1 MAAMTNK
8 GKSMNKTLT
17 LIIALVAVSSIA
29 FAQQGGGGQRGQGGG
44 KGQGQKQGGQNQR
57 QGGGNGSARLLA
69 MPSVQA
75 ELNLTSDQ
83 KTKLS
88 ALLPQ
93 RGQGGQGGGQRG
105 QGGSNGQ
112 GQDRANQAETEKKLA
127 EILDDKQEAR
137 LAELVIQRAG
147 NRAVLDEKVA
157 TELALTAEQKTK
169 LDALREKQ
177 RASRGGGGQQG
188 QGADREAARAA
199 REKMAK
205 ELDAEIGKIL
215 TEQQKADLK
224 ALGGKPFKFDS

>member
-1 MAAMTNK
+1 MK
-8 GKSMNKTLT
+8 KTLT
-17 LIIALVAVSSIA
+17 IIIALVAVSSFA
-29 FAQQGGGGQRGQGGG
+29 FAQQGGGQRGQGGG
-44 KGQGQKQGGQNQR
+44 KGQGQGQKQGGQNQR
-57 QGGGNGSARLLA
+57 QGGGNGAARLLA
-69 MPSVQA
+69 MPSVQT

-83 KTKLS
+83 KSKIA
-88 ALLPQ
+88 ALVPL

-105 QGGSNGQ
+105 EGGGEQGAN
-112 GQDRANQAETEKKLA
+112 RANQADLDKKLA

-137 LAELVIQRAG
+137 LAELVIQCAG

-157 TELALTAEQKTK
+157 TKLAVTAEQKSQ
-169 LDALREKQ
+169 LAALREKQ
-177 RASRGGGGQQG
+177 RAGRQGGGQQG

>member
-1 MAAMTNK
+1 MK
-8 GKSMNKTLT
+8 RTLT
-17 LIIALVAVSSIA
+17 CIIALVAISSIA
-29 FAQQGGGGQRGQGGG
+29 FAQQGGGGQRGQG
-44 KGQGQKQGGQNQR
+44 QGQRQGGQNQG
-57 QGGGNGSARLLA
+57 QGGGNGAARLLA
-69 MPSVQA
+69 MPSVQS

-83 KTKLS
+83 KSKLAELVS
-88 ALLPQ
+88 Q
-93 RGQGGQGGGQRG
+93 RGRGGQGGGQRG
-105 QGGSNGQ
+105 QGGSSGQ
-112 GQDRANQAETEKKLA
+112 EQDRGANRTAQADVEKKIA

-157 TELALTAEQKTK
+157 TKLAVTAEQKSK

-199 REKMAK
+199 REKMEK

-215 TEQQKADLK
+215 TEKQKADLK
-224 ALGGKPFKFDS
+224 ALGGKPFKFED

>member
-1 MAAMTNK
+1 MK
-8 GKSMNKTLT
+8 KTLT
-17 LIIALVAVSSIA
+17 IIIALIAVTSFV
-29 FAQQGGGGQRGQGGG
+29 FAQQGGGQRGQGGG
-44 KGQGQKQGGQNQR
+44 KGQGQGQKQGGRNQR
-57 QGGGNGSARLLA
+57 QGGGNGTARLLA
-69 MPSVQA
+69 MPSVQT

-83 KTKLS
+83 KSKIA
-88 ALLPQ
+88 ALVPQ
-93 RGQGGQGGGQRG
+93 RGQGGQGGGQGGGQRG
-105 QGGSNGQ
+105 KGGGEQGSN
-112 GQDRANQAETEKKLA
+112 RANQADADIKIA

-157 TELALTAEQKTK
+157 TKLAVTADQKTK
-169 LDALREKQ
+169 LAALREKQ
-177 RASRGGGGQQG
+177 RASRQGGGQQG

-224 ALGGKPFKFDS
+224 ALGGKPFKFDR

>member
-1 MAAMTNK
+1 MK
-8 GKSMNKTLT
+8 RTLT
-17 LIIALVAVSSIA
+17 CIIALVAISSIA
-29 FAQQGGGGQRGQGGG
+29 FAQQGGGGQRGQG
-44 KGQGQKQGGQNQR
+44 QGQRQGGQNQG
-57 QGGGNGSARLLA
+57 QGGGNGAARLLA
-69 MPSVQA
+69 MPSVQS

-83 KTKLS
+83 KSMLS
-88 ALLPQ
+88 ELVSQ
-93 RGQGGQGGGQRG
+93 RGRGGQGGGQRG
-105 QGGSNGQ
+105 QGGSGGQ
-112 GQDRANQAETEKKLA
+112 EQDRGANRTAQADVEKKIA

-157 TELALTAEQKTK
+157 TKLAVTAEQKSK

-199 REKMAK
+199 REKLEK

-215 TEQQKADLK
+215 TEKQKADLK
-224 ALGGKPFKFDS
+224 ALGGKPFKFED

>member
-1 MAAMTNK
+1 
-8 GKSMNKTLT
+8 MNKTLT
-17 LIIALVAVSSIA
+17 LFIALVALSSIT

-44 KGQGQKQGGQNQR
+44 QGQGQMQGGQNQR
-57 QGGGNGSARLLA
+57 QGGGGGSARLLA
-69 MPSVQA
+69 MPSIQA
-75 ELNLTSDQ
+75 ELNLTLDQ

-105 QGGSNGQ
+105 QGAGNGQ
-112 GQDRANQAETEKKLA
+112 GQDRTANRANQAETDKKIA

-157 TELALTAEQKTK
+157 TKLALTAEQKTK

-177 RASRGGGGQQG
+177 RASRAGGGQQV

-199 REKMAK
+199 REKMEK

>member
-1 MAAMTNK
+1 MK
-8 GKSMNKTLT
+8 RTLT
-17 LIIALVAVSSIA
+17 CIIALVAISSIA
-29 FAQQGGGGQRGQGGG
+29 FAQQGGGGQRGQG
-44 KGQGQKQGGQNQR
+44 QGQRQGGQNQG
-57 QGGGNGSARLLA
+57 QGGGNGAARLLA
-69 MPSVQA
+69 MPSVQS

-83 KTKLS
+83 KSKLS
-88 ALLPQ
+88 ELVSQ
-93 RGQGGQGGGQRG
+93 RGRGGQGGGQRG
-105 QGGSNGQ
+105 QGGSGGQ
-112 GQDRANQAETEKKLA
+112 EQDRGANRTAQADVEKKIA

-157 TELALTAEQKTK
+157 TKLAVTAEQKSK

-199 REKMAK
+199 REKLEK

-215 TEQQKADLK
+215 TEKQKADLK
-224 ALGGKPFKFDS
+224 ALGGKPFKFED

>member
-1 MAAMTNK
+1 MK
-8 GKSMNKTLT
+8 RTLT
-17 LIIALVAVSSIA
+17 CIIALVAISSIA
-29 FAQQGGGGQRGQGGG
+29 FAQQGGGGQRGQG
-44 KGQGQKQGGQNQR
+44 QGQRQGGQNQG
-57 QGGGNGSARLLA
+57 QGGGNGAARLLA
-69 MPSVQA
+69 MPSVQS

-83 KTKLS
+83 KSKLAELVS
-88 ALLPQ
+88 Q
-93 RGQGGQGGGQRG
+93 RGRGGQGGGQRG
-105 QGGSNGQ
+105 QGGSGGQ
-112 GQDRANQAETEKKLA
+112 EQDRGANRTAQADVEKKIA

-157 TELALTAEQKTK
+157 TKLAVTAEQKSK

-199 REKMAK
+199 REKLEK

-215 TEQQKADLK
+215 TEKQKADLK
-224 ALGGKPFKFDS
+224 ALGGKPFKFED

>member
-1 MAAMTNK
+1 MK
-8 GKSMNKTLT
+8 RTLT
-17 LIIALVAVSSIA
+17 CIIALVAISSIA
-29 FAQQGGGGQRGQGGG
+29 FAQQGGGGQRGQG
-44 KGQGQKQGGQNQR
+44 QGQRQGGQNQG
-57 QGGGNGSARLLA
+57 QGGGNGAARLLA
-69 MPSVQA
+69 MPSVQS

-83 KTKLS
+83 KSKLAELVS
-88 ALLPQ
+88 Q
-93 RGQGGQGGGQRG
+93 RGRGGQGGGQRG
-105 QGGSNGQ
+105 QGGGGGQ
-112 GQDRANQAETEKKLA
+112 EQDRGANRTAQADVEKKIA

-157 TELALTAEQKTK
+157 TKLAVTAEQKSK

-199 REKMAK
+199 REKMEK

-215 TEQQKADLK
+215 TEKQKADLR
-224 ALGGKPFKFDS
+224 ALGGKPFKFED